1 MQYEIILSLIAIEQ
15 YQTIIVLLVIMQCAL
30 VVDEND
36 DKHHIQPPLIDLND
50 EIDEMQICDELEI
63 DELVDSV
70 LQQHQ
75 IFLVQIEI
83 IEQIDKFV
91 DDDDDDDNL
100 DV

>member
-1 MQYEIILSLIAIEQ
+1 MVA
-15 YQTIIVLLVIMQCAL
+15 
-30 VVDEND
+30 DEND
-36 DKHHIQPPLIDLND
+36 DKHHIQLQQIDQND

-63 DELVDSV
+63 DELVDGV

>member
-15 YQTIIVLLVIMQCAL
+15 YQTIIVQVATMWCVLVA
-30 VVDEND
+30 DEND
-36 DKHHIQPPLIDLND
+36 DKHHIQLQQIDQND

-63 DELVDSV
+63 DEMVDGV

-75 IFLVQIEI
+75 IFLVQIEA
-83 IEQIDKFV
+83 IERIDKFV

>member
-1 MQYEIILSLIAIEQ
+1 MVA
-15 YQTIIVLLVIMQCAL
+15 
-30 VVDEND
+30 DEND
-36 DKHHIQPPLIDLND
+36 DKHHIQLPLIDLND

-75 IFLVQIEI
+75 IFLVQIER